1 MKASELRRSERSV
14 PRVAA
19 NEEARARRHDA
30 AGVTGATPRSRLMR
44 YLAIGY
50 TLLIAYASLYP
61 FDGWQPAPG
70 AWFDFVPAPWP
81 RYYTWSDV
89 GLNLL
94 AYVPLGFFSA
104 LAALARFGALAAAV
118 LATGLGAALSLF
130 MEFLQQFTASRVASN
145 LDLLSNALGALAG
158 VLLAVT
164 LGRRWVL
171 GGRLYQARQRLF
183 VQARMTDLGFVLLL
197 LWLFTQLKP
206 QIWLFGNGESHW
218 LLSMPEIGVFD
229 PSLHRW
235 LEAAVTAVNLA
246 GVCLLMKA
254 MARPR
259 EPVAGL
265 LLAIVS
271 VALGLKAVGTLTL
284 FRHGDAA
291 LWLTPGAVLGI
302 PAGIL
307 LYFIA
312 AQLPRRGVAATSATL
327 LVLGAVLVNLA
338 PENPYIADA
347 IRTWRHGHFLSFN
360 GLTRL
365 ASMLWPLLA
374 SAYLCAL
381 VILARTAHRPT
392 RGLR

>member
-1 MKASELRRSERSV
+1 MKARELRPGESSA
-14 PRVAA
+14 PPVAV
-19 NEEARARRHDA
+19 NGEAQVLRHDA
-30 AGVTGATPRSRLMR
+30 AGGTGVTPRSRLMR

-61 FDGWQPAPG
+61 FDGWRPAPD

-81 RYYTWSDV
+81 HYYTWSDV

-94 AYVPLGFFSA
+94 AYVPFGFFA
-104 LAALARFGALAAAV
+104 GLAALARLGTLAAAV
-118 LATGLGAALSLF
+118 LAAGLGVSLSLF

-145 LDLLSNALGALAG
+145 LDLLSNTLGALTGA
-158 VLLAVT
+158 LLAVT

-183 VQARMTDLGFVLLL
+183 VQARMTDLGFVILL

-206 QIWLFGNGESHW
+206 QIWLFGNGESRW
-218 LLSMPEIGVFD
+218 LFSMPEIGAFD
-229 PSLHRW
+229 PDLHRW
-235 LEAAVTAVNLA
+235 LETAVTAVNLA

-254 MARPR
+254 MARSR
-259 EPVAGL
+259 EPIAGL
-265 LLAIVS
+265 LLVIVS
-271 VALGLKAVGTLTL
+271 VALGLKAVATLTL

-307 LYFIA
+307 LYFA
-312 AQLPRRGVAATSATL
+312 AMQLPRRGVAMASAAL
-327 LVLGAVLVNLA
+327 LVLGAALVNLA
-338 PENPYIADA
+338 PENPYIAA
-347 IRTWRHGHFLSFN
+347 SIRTWRHGHFLSFN
-360 GLTRL
+360 GLTAL
-365 ASMLWPLLA
+365 ASTLWPLLA

-381 VILARTAHRPT
+381 VILARTVHRPT
-392 RGLR
+392 RGLQ

>member
-1 MKASELRRSERSV
+1 
-14 PRVAA
+14 
-19 NEEARARRHDA
+19 
-30 AGVTGATPRSRLMR
+30 MR

-61 FDGWQPAPG
+61 FRRVAAGTRRLVRLRAC
-70 AWFDFVPAPWP
+70 AVA

-171 GGRLYQARQRLF
+171 GGRLYQARAAAVR
-183 VQARMTDLGFVLLL
+183 QARMTDLGFVLLL

-218 LLSMPEIGVFD
+218 LLSMPEIGCFRSQLA
-229 PSLHRW
+229 P
-235 LEAAVTAVNLA
+235 LA
-246 GVCLLMKA
+246 GGGGDRRQSRRRMSA
-254 MARPR
+254 DEGDGTPARAGR
-259 EPVAGL
+259 RSVAGD
-265 LLAIVS
+265 
-271 VALGLKAVGTLTL
+271 
-284 FRHGDAA
+284 RE
-291 LWLTPGAVLGI
+291 
-302 PAGIL
+302 
-307 LYFIA
+307 
-312 AQLPRRGVAATSATL
+312 GVAPDS
-327 LVLGAVLVNLA
+327 
-338 PENPYIADA
+338 
-347 IRTWRHGHFLSFN
+347 RRW
-360 GLTRL
+360 
-365 ASMLWPLLA
+365 
-374 SAYLCAL
+374 
-381 VILARTAHRPT
+381 AR
-392 RGLR
+392 